1 MSDKY
6 EILKS
11 VYGYD
16 SFRPAQEDIID
27 SILSGR
33 DVLGVMPTGAG
44 KSVCFQVPA
53 LMMEGI
59 TLVISPLISLMADQV
74 SALVQAGVRAAYLN
88 SSLSSGQQ
96 YAVLNNIRAG
106 MYKIVYVAPERLETE
121 GFMKTISEIK
131 ISMIAVD
138 EAHCISQW
146 GQDFRPSYMNITGF
160 ADSLPYRPVISAF
173 TATATDR
180 VKQDII
186 DSLKLNDPYT
196 VTTGFDRHNLYFGV
210 IRERR
215 RDEILLKMIE
225 DYEGKS
231 GIVYCSTRKNVEKIS
246 FLLENHGISAA
257 PYHAGMPDA
266 DRKKNQEDFIY
277 DRVKVIVATNAFG
290 MGIDKSNVSF
300 VIHYNMPKDMESYY
314 QEAGRAGRDGEN
326 ADCVILFNGSD
337 YMTNKFLIENGSE
350 NEDEDERAKAIRIN
364 KDMKRLGT
372 MMDYCSGAGCLRKFI
387 LRYFGDT
394 AESYCGNC
402 SYCLDNSDKQDI
414 TVEAQKILSC
424 IVRMEQRYGAS
435 TVIDVLRGSK
445 AKKIYELGFDRLST
459 YGIMEDTS
467 TETLRYMLSV
477 LQNMG
482 YIVREGEE
490 YPILK
495 ITPKA
500 MAVLKGRETVE
511 ANMPS
516 EKKAK
521 RLKLGR
527 SAEKTEE
534 EYSID
539 PQLLAKLKKLRLDIA
554 SKESVPAYVVFSD
567 ATLRDMCAKLPRTP
581 EQMLGVAGIGAKKM
595 EKYGKVFLD
604 EVKKHIEKYGVG
616 EKATLQQRADN
627 SSPLSVIAAKAKQI
641 SPSSEELSI
650 TQFADHLIGEAGL
663 NSKTKPVREAVS
675 MWLISKGFLTEKTD
689 DKGISCKTTT
699 PLSEEIGIHLISKM
713 SAGGTFYS
721 SVVYTPKAQRFIL
734 DHFSEIAG
742 LGNNM

>member
-33 DVLGVMPTGAG
+33 DVLAVMPTGAG

-53 LMMEGI
+53 LMLDGI

-74 SALVQAGVRAAYLN
+74 SALVQSGVRAAYLN
-88 SSLSSGQQ
+88 SSLTAGQQ

-106 MYKIVYVAPERLETE
+106 TYKIVYVAPERLETE
-121 GFMKTISEIK
+121 GFLKTISDIK

-146 GQDFRPSYMNITGF
+146 GQDFRPSYMNITSF
-160 ADSLPYRPVISAF
+160 AEQLPYRPVISAF

-180 VKQDII
+180 VKRDII
-186 DSLKLNDPYT
+186 DSLKLNDPYS
-196 VTTGFDRHNLYFGV
+196 VTTGFDRNNLYFGV

-215 RDEILLKMIE
+215 REEILLKMIE
-225 DYEGKS
+225 DREGKS

-246 FLLENHGISAA
+246 FMLENHGISAA

-266 DRKKNQEDFIY
+266 DRRKNQEDFIY
-277 DRVKVIVATNAFG
+277 DRIKVIVATNAFG
-290 MGIDKSNVSF
+290 MGIDKSNVSY

-326 ADCVILFNGSD
+326 ADCVILFSGSD

-350 NEDEDERAKAIRIN
+350 NEDEDDNAKAVRIK
-364 KDMKRLGT
+364 KDMKRLNI
-372 MMDYCSGAGCLRKFI
+372 MMDYCSGAGCLRSFI

-394 AESYCGNC
+394 AEGYCGNC

-414 TVEAQKILSC
+414 TVESQKILSC
-424 IVRMEQRYGAS
+424 IIRMEQRFGAS

-445 AKKIYELGFDRLST
+445 AKKIYELGFDKLST

-467 TETLRYMLSV
+467 AETLRYLLSV

-490 YPILK
+490 YPVLK

-500 MAVLKGRETVE
+500 MAVLKGREIVE
-511 ANMPS
+511 ANLPS

-521 RLKLGR
+521 RQKLGR
-527 SAEKTEE
+527 SAEKESE

-539 PQLLAKLKKLRLDIA
+539 PQLLSKLKKLRTDIA

-567 ATLRDMCAKLPRTP
+567 ATLRDMCAKLPRTS

-595 EKYGKVFLD
+595 EKYGNIFLD
-604 EVKKHIEKYGVG
+604 EIKKHIDRYGTG
-616 EKATLQQRADN
+616 EKATSQQRADN

-641 SPSSEELSI
+641 SPSSEELPI

-675 MWLISKGFLTEKTD
+675 MWLISKGFLTETTD

-699 PLSEEIGIHLISKM
+699 PLSEEIGIHLVSRM
-713 SAGGTFYS
+713 SAAGTFYS
-721 SVVYTPKAQRFIL
+721 SVVYTPKAQQFIL
-734 DHFSEIAG
+734 DHFTEIAQ

>member
-33 DVLGVMPTGAG
+33 DVLAVMPTGAG

-53 LMMEGI
+53 LMMDGV

-74 SALVQAGVRAAYLN
+74 SALVQSGVRAAYLN
-88 SSLSSGQQ
+88 SSLTSGQQ

-121 GFMKTISEIK
+121 GFLNTVSEIN

-160 ADSLPYRPVISAF
+160 AEKLPYRPVISAF

-180 VKQDII
+180 VKKDII
-186 DSLKLNDPYT
+186 DSLKLSDPYS
-196 VTTGFDRHNLYFGV
+196 VTTGFDRQNLYFGV

-215 RDEILLKMIE
+215 REEILLKMIE
-225 DYEGKS
+225 DREGKS

-350 NEDEDERAKAIRIN
+350 NEDEDDNAKAVRIK
-364 KDMKRLGT
+364 KDMKRLNI
-372 MMDYCSGAGCLRKFI
+372 MMDYCSGAGCLRKYI
-387 LRYFGDT
+387 LRYFGDA

-424 IVRMEQRYGAS
+424 IVRMDQRFGAS

-459 YGIMEDTS
+459 YGIMAETS
-467 TETLRYMLSV
+467 VETLRYLLSV

-539 PQLLAKLKKLRLDIA
+539 PKLLDTLKKLRLNIA
-554 SKESVPAYVVFSD
+554 SKENVPAYVVFSD
-567 ATLRDMCAKLPRTP
+567 ATLRDMCAKLPRTS
-581 EQMLGVAGIGAKKM
+581 EQMLCVAGIGAKKM
-595 EKYGKVFLD
+595 EKYGKIFL
-604 EVKKHIEKYGVG
+604 EEIKKHIDKYGTG
-616 EKATLQQRADN
+616 TKMTSQQRADN
-627 SSPLSVIAAKAKQI
+627 SSPLSVIAAKARQI
-641 SPSSEELSI
+641 SPLSEELPI
-650 TQFADHLIGEAGL
+650 TQFADHLIEEAGL
-663 NSKTKPVREAVS
+663 NSKTKPVREAIS
-675 MWLISKGFLTEKTD
+675 MWLINKGFLTEKVD

-699 PLSEEIGIHLISKM
+699 PLSEEIGIHLVSRM
-713 SAGGTFYS
+713 SAAGTFYS

-734 DHFSEIAG
+734 DNFSEIAQ
-742 LGNNM
+742 LGDNM

>member
-6 EILKS
+6 EVLRL

-16 SFRPAQEDIID
+16 SFRPAQENIID

-53 LMMEGI
+53 LMMDGI

-74 SALVQAGVRAAYLN
+74 TALVQAGVRAAYLN
-88 SSLSSGQQ
+88 SSLTSGQQ
-96 YAVLNNIRAG
+96 YTVMNNIRSG
-106 MYKIVYVAPERLETE
+106 MYKIVYVAPERLETDM
-121 GFMKTISEIK
+121 FLKTASEIK

-146 GQDFRPSYMNITGF
+146 GQDFRPSYMNITSF
-160 ADSLPYRPVISAF
+160 ADRLPYRPVISAF

-180 VKQDII
+180 VKRDII
-186 DSLKLNDPYT
+186 STLKLNDPYT
-196 VTTGFDRHNLYFGV
+196 VTTGFDRQNLYFGV

-215 RDEILLKMIE
+215 REEILLKMIE

-246 FLLENHGISAA
+246 FMLQNHGISAA
-257 PYHAGMPDA
+257 PYHAGMTDA

-290 MGIDKSNVSF
+290 MGIDKSNVSY

-337 YMTNKFLIENGSE
+337 YMTNKFIIENGSE
-350 NEDEDERAKAIRIN
+350 NEDEDDTARAIRIN
-364 KDMKRLGT
+364 KDMKRLNT
-372 MMDYCSGAGCLRKFI
+372 MMDYCSGAGCLRSFI

-402 SYCLDNSDKQDI
+402 SYCLNNSDKRDI

-424 IVRMEQRYGAS
+424 IVRMEQRFGAS

-445 AKKIYELGFDRLST
+445 ANKIIGLGFDKLST
-459 YGIMEDTS
+459 YGIMADCS
-467 TETLRYMLSV
+467 TETLRYLMSV

-482 YIVREGEE
+482 YIVREGEDR
-490 YPILK
+490 PIVK

-500 MAVLKGRETVE
+500 MAVLKGQETVM

-516 EKKAK
+516 EEKKAK

-527 SAEKTEE
+527 TEKEEE

-539 PQLLAKLKKLRLDIA
+539 PELLSKLKKLRLNIA
-554 SKESVPAYVVFSD
+554 AKEDVPAYVVFSD
-567 ATLRDMCAKLPRTP
+567 ATLRDMCAKLPRNK

-595 EKYGKVFLD
+595 ERYGEAFLD
-604 EVKKHIEKYGVG
+604 EVNKHIEKFGTG
-616 EKATLQQRADN
+616 EKASLKQMADN
-627 SSPLSVIAAKAKQI
+627 KSPLSVIAANAGRI
-641 SPSSEELSI
+641 MPTGEEMSL

-663 NSKTKPVREAVS
+663 NSKTKPVREAIS
-675 MWLISKGFLTEKTD
+675 IWLISKGFLTETTD
-689 DKGISCKTTT
+689 EKGISCKTTT
-699 PLSEEIGIHLISKM
+699 PMSESVGIELITKK
-713 SAGGTFYS
+713 SASGTFYS
-721 SVVYTPKAQRFIL
+721 SVVYTPKAQKFIL
-734 DHFSEIAG
+734 NHFSEIAQI
-742 LGNNM
+742 NM